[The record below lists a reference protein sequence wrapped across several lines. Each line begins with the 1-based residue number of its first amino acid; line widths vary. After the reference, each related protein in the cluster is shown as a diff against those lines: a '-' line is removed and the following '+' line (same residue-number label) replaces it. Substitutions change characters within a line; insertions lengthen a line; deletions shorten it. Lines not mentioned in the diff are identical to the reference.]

1 MSQYQTGTII
11 TEQGTPKVSGESTEW
26 LANVAI
32 GDVFKVSGVNAT
44 YTVGLISTN
53 TTLSLTSNYAGVS
66 VSGESYQII
75 RDFTDN
81 YNIPEIWIGDKDWPY
96 HLTQGLRIIDQ
107 YLLTGTGKKT
117 VVPQGEVTTLN
128 MTVADL
134 NKIHLLQNSGEAVI
148 NLPSVDSDDIG
159 SGIEFRKKGS
169 GEINIVAADLDTI
182 MIGTDTQVSL
192 PSGEVTID
200 FIKLV
205 LETET
210 HWGCNGI
217 YGPWE
222 TS

>member
-1 MSQYQTGTII
+1 MSQYQTGRIT
-11 TEQGTPKVSGESTEW
+11 TEQGTNKVSGESTVW
-26 LANVAI
+26 LANVNV

-44 YTVGLISTN
+44 YVVGLVATD
-53 TTLSLTSNYAGVS
+53 TALSLTSNYAGIS
-66 VSGESYQII
+66 VSGEAYQIV

-81 YNIPEIWIGDKDWPY
+81 YNIPEVCIGDKDWPF

-107 YLLTGTGKKT
+107 YLVEGKRA
-117 VVPQGEVTTLN
+117 VVDQGEVTTLN
-128 MTVADL
+128 MTVDDL
-134 NKIHLLQNSGEAVI
+134 NKIHLLRNSGEATI
-148 NLPSVDSDDIG
+148 NMPSVDSDDVG
-159 SGIEFRKKGS
+159 SGVEFRKKGI
-169 GEINIVAADLDTI
+169 GQVEIVAADSDT
-182 MIGTDTQVSL
+182 MIGESDTQVL
-192 PSGEVTID
+192 FRSGETPTFD

>member
-1 MSQYQTGTII
+1 MSQYQTGTIV

-44 YTVGLISTN
+44 YTVGLISTD
-53 TTLSLTSNYAGVS
+53 TTLSLTSNYAGTS

-81 YNIPEIWIGDKDWPY
+81 YNIPEVWVGDKDWPY

-107 YLLTGTGKKT
+107 YLTGGKQT
-117 VVPQGEVTTLN
+117 VVDQGEVTTFN
-128 MTVADL
+128 MVVTDL

-159 SGIEFRKKGS
+159 SGVEFRKKGS